1 MLFHRLLPLN
11 FGRILH
17 FFVGFFLRELRGSK
31 QLLGMLLK
39 MLLMNAIVKWLLMSK
54 LSGFIVKE

>member
-17 FFVGFFLRELRGSK
+17 FFVGFFFERVEG
-31 QLLGMLLK
+31 QQATVGD
-39 MLLMNAIVKWLLMSK
+39 AP
-54 LSGFIVKE
+54 